1 MRYIWLEINDSSS
14 TLFFH
19 YMSRPWKKNIFM
31 FFSDL
36 ECLSYAKLRVNNRMA
51 RSQTSSQ
58 LLPLII
64 RRSLYENLIKFC
76 SSFRPSTVLP
86 YSWVLLTNTAG
97 TARTLPTTRDPVS
110 SGVFSG
116 LEENFDENSFV
127 LRIWLIFTAERMSM
141 TSHFSGNDS
150 SLSSFWGGICSW
162 AEVVPVTFLH
172 ILRGFNCRNGLS
184 QFWQFL
190 VVW

>member
-1 MRYIWLEINDSSS
+1 M
-14 TLFFH
+14 
-19 YMSRPWKKNIFM
+19 
-31 FFSDL
+31 
-36 ECLSYAKLRVNNRMA
+36 LSYVLIPAWHDPT
-51 RSQTSSQ
+51 TSSH

-97 TARTLPTTRDPVS
+97 PARTLPTTRDPVS

-150 SLSSFWGGICSW
+150 SLSSFWGGICS
-162 AEVVPVTFLH
+162 
-172 ILRGFNCRNGLS
+172 
-184 QFWQFL
+184 
-190 VVW
+190 